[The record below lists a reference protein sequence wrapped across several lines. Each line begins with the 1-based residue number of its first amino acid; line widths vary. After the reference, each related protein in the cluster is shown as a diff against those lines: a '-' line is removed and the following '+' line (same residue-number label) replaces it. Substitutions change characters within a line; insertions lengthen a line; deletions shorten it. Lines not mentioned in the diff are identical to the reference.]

1 MKAHVNPD
9 RLSTLYTTPRIHRLR
24 LLSNRERRNN
34 GPSEGT
40 TTNPGFTRV
49 FIDGR
54 QSAHVLP
61 GSRRR
66 VN

>member
-9 RLSTLYTTPRIHRLR
+9 RPFHLYTTPRIHRLR

-34 GPSEGT
+34 GPNEGT
-40 TTNPGFTRV
+40 TTNPEFTRV
-49 FIDGR
+49 FIDGG

-66 VN
+66 VK